1 MKTRRLKELS
11 SKLQRDIIK
20 EVPTAVS
27 INYIG
32 AKMQK
37 KQDTLD
43 LIYKELK
50 EFKQEMTEFKH
61 EMTEFKQEMTEFKQ
75 EMTQFRQDQLKFNN
89 LLLSLPTIKKEI
101 SELQSNK

>member
-20 EVPTAVS
+20 EIPTAVS

-37 KQDTLD
+37 RQDTLD

-50 EFKQEMTEFKH
+50 EFKQEMTEFKQ
-61 EMTEFKQEMTEFKQ
+61 EMTEFKQEMTEFKHDVKNRLDVI
-75 EMTQFRQDQLKFNN
+75 EKDIKDMKDT
-89 LLLSLPTIKKEI
+89 PTMKKELAN
-101 SELQSNK
+101 S